1 MQTVKK
7 LSSQRSDK
15 GSRIYRS
22 KTNGFDSRKASHGQD
37 IFNGVLSINYGKG
50 AKMGVRPAIWVNLT
64 LKNKRK
70 AIRQSC
76 MA

>member
-22 KTNGFDSRKASHGQD
+22 KTNVFDSRKAMFSA
-37 IFNGVLSINYGKG
+37 FVKSILL
-50 AKMGVRPAIWVNLT
+50 IEWVSADSL
-64 LKNKRK
+64 
-70 AIRQSC
+70 
-76 MA
+76 

>member
-1 MQTVKK
+1 MGQQKK
-7 LSSQRSDK
+7 GVLKLDM
-15 GSRIYRS
+15 IH
-22 KTNGFDSRKASHGQD
+22 SHGQD

-50 AKMGVRPAIWVNLT
+50 AKMGVRSAIWVNLT